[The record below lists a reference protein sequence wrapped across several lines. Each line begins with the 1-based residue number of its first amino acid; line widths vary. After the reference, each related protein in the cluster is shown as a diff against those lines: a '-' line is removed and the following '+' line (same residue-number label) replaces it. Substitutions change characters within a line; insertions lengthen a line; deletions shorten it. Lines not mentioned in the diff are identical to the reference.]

1 MTHPKLIEALVHQTP
16 RAMIAMLIVSSVYFW
31 VFSIFIPFEILM
43 TWLFF
48 QLLLALYR
56 FNNAKMFD
64 KHLKQNDQDGI
75 EKQKKLFMIS
85 NMFQAF
91 MWTTSSIL
99 AVIYAPQPYELV
111 CFVMIIG
118 IITAAVLSMSTLYS
132 AYIAFFFAMIIPQLL
147 ILLYYGE
154 HHHIGLIWFT
164 VIFIPATMLLSK
176 TLYNS
181 RLANIE
187 DNCKL
192 EETVNEL
199 HKLSMIDNLT
209 NIYNRR
215 YFFKISQD
223 LISIAE
229 REQQKVSLLML
240 DIDLFKKI
248 NDTYGHHAGDFILIN
263 LVKEIEKMMRKSDV
277 FARIGGEEFSVLL
290 HNTSIEGA
298 TVIAEKIRATIEK
311 KVFVYNSI
319 SISLTIS
326 IGIAEF
332 NKTNGTIETL
342 YKQADEKL
350 YFAKEHGR
358 NRVAS

>member
-1 MTHPKLIEALVHQTP
+1 MTHPKLIETLVHQTP

-31 VFSIFIPFEILM
+31 VFNQFVPFEILM
-43 TWLFF
+43 VWLFF

-64 KHLKQNDQDGI
+64 KHLKQNDQVGI
-75 EKQKKLFMIS
+75 EKQKRLFFIS
-85 NMFQAF
+85 NLFQAF
-91 MWTTSSIL
+91 MWTTSSVL

-111 CFVMIIG
+111 SFVMIIG
-118 IITAAVLSMSTLYS
+118 IITAAVLSMSTLYN
-132 AYIAFFFAMIIPQLL
+132 AYLAFFFAMIIPQIL

-164 VIFIPATMLLSK
+164 LIFIPAIILLSK
-176 TLYNS
+176 TFYIS
-181 RLANIE
+181 RLSHID

-192 EETVNEL
+192 EKTVNEL

-223 LISIAE
+223 LIAIAT
-229 REQQKVSLLML
+229 REEKKITLLML
-240 DIDLFKKI
+240 DIDFFKNI
-248 NDTYGHHAGDFILIN
+248 NDSYGHQAGDFILIN

-298 TVIAEKIRATIEK
+298 MVIAEKIRATIEN
-311 KVFVYNSI
+311 KVFLYNSI
-319 SISLTIS
+319 PINLTIC
-326 IGIAEF
+326 IGMAEL
-332 NKTNGTIETL
+332 NKTDRTIESL

-350 YFAKEHGR
+350 YFAKENGR

>member
-1 MTHPKLIEALVHQTP
+1 MTHPKLIETLVHQTP

-31 VFSIFIPFEILM
+31 VFHIFVPVEILIV
-43 TWLFF
+43 WLFF

-64 KHLKQNDQDGI
+64 KYLKDNDQAGI
-75 EKQKKLFMIS
+75 EKQKRLFFIS
-85 NMFQAF
+85 NLFQAF
-91 MWTTSSIL
+91 MWTTSSVL

-111 CFVMIIG
+111 SFVMIIG
-118 IITAAVLSMSTLYS
+118 IITAAVLSMSTLYN
-132 AYIAFFFAMIIPQLL
+132 AYLAFFFAMITPQIL
-147 ILLYYGE
+147 ILFYYGE
-154 HHHIGLIWFT
+154 HQHIGLIWFT
-164 VIFIPATMLLSK
+164 LIFIPATVLLSR

-181 RLANIE
+181 RLSNIE

-192 EETVNEL
+192 EASVNEL

-223 LISIAE
+223 LISIAV
-229 REQQKVSLLML
+229 REQQKASLLML

-263 LVKEIEKMMRKSDV
+263 LVKEIEKIMRKSDV

-298 TVIAEKIRATIEK
+298 MVIAEKIRATIENK
-311 KVFVYNSI
+311 EFVYNSI
-319 SISLTIS
+319 PIHLTIC
-326 IGIAEF
+326 IGIAEL
-332 NKTNGTIETL
+332 NETDDTIESL

-350 YFAKEHGR
+350 YFAKENGR
-358 NRVAS
+358 NMVAS

>member
-99 AVIYAPQPYELV
+99 SVIYAPQPYELV
-111 CFVMIIG
+111 SFVMIIG